1 MTGVGVTQDV
11 ALDRREWRRRTIPIP
26 REKVIK
32 VSEVIENQLSIHFRE
47 IYQVVSQIGTV
58 L

>member
-11 ALDRREWRRRTIPIP
+11 ALDQKEWRRRTIPIP

-32 VSEVIENQLSIHFRE
+32 VSEVIENQLSIHLWE
-47 IYQVVSQIGTV
+47 ISQVVSEIGTV